1 MSGGDRKPA
10 YLTPPLS
17 SILMA
22 MWIRITLLALLFAP
36 FSAAQAAEHR
46 DWASFMK
53 ANRYKCPGP
62 FDTLKKPRKVTLGG
76 KSYRHDG
83 YTLEI
88 EKPDD
93 DDRVVIGVMSALKDV
108 TPNTRKNVEEA
119 LSWFRSRGA
128 EWLVVNGDIAIEEL
142 ALEDAIDVLGESGL
156 PTLMVLGN
164 SESRSSFAR
173 AYASKSKKYP
183 NLVNGT
189 WVRKI
194 VADDAEFWTLPGYY
208 SKSFV
213 YQGAGCR
220 YKQEDVEAMRK
231 ELLPSGA
238 TPVVLVSHGPPRG
251 TGPRSIDV
259 ITDNSNVGDEA
270 MSQLIKKENI
280 PFGIFGHI
288 LESGGRAVAGDLATP
303 VAQERASA
311 ALYVNAGSISGDPWG
326 MNDGSTSYGMALLVI
341 IDGGKATYE
350 VKRFGSR
357 F

>member
-1 MSGGDRKPA
+1 MSRVHRKPT
-10 YLTPPLS
+10 YLAAPVSSILPGMWTRLTLTVLLLAPLS
-17 SILMA
+17 SA
-22 MWIRITLLALLFAP
+22 T
-36 FSAAQAAEHR
+36 AAEHGS
-46 DWASFMK
+46 WASFMK

-62 FDTLKKPRKVTLGG
+62 FDTLASPRTVNLQG
-76 KSYRHDG
+76 KRYRHDG
-83 YTLEI
+83 YVLKVEET
-88 EKPDD
+88 DD
-93 DDRVVIGVMSALKDV
+93 DDRIVIGVMSALKDV
-108 TPNTRKNVEEA
+108 TPNTRQNVEEA
-119 LSWFRSRGA
+119 LRWFRSRGV

-173 AYASKSKKYP
+173 AYASKSTKYP

-220 YKQEDVEAMRK
+220 YKQEDVRAMAEAL
-231 ELLPSGA
+231 EPAGHA
-238 TPVVLVSHGPPRG
+238 PVVLVSHGPPRG
-251 TGPRSIDV
+251 KGEGSIDA
-259 ITDNSNVGDEA
+259 ITDGTNVGDEA
-270 MSQLIKKENI
+270 MAELIREERI

-288 LESGGRAVAGDLATP
+288 LEAGGRAVGQDLATP
-303 VAQERASA
+303 VKPERAST

-326 MNDGSTSYGMALLVI
+326 MNDGSTSYGMAVLVVI
-341 IDGGKATYE
+341 EGGKATYE